1 MQYEKYQLLCQKF
14 HQRNMVE
21 SGKIKLNSK
30 IIVETYNILKEV
42 NEVNFS
48 CKKPQYSKADSET

>member
-1 MQYEKYQLLCQKF
+1 
-14 HQRNMVE
+14 MVE

-30 IIVETYNILKEV
+30 ILVETYNILKEV

-48 CKKPQYSKADSET
+48 YKKPQYSKADSET